1 MINLDRSDSRPCH
14 LKKKKKSPY
23 SWNSTNKFA
32 PHSRKRFCTLFFVL
46 LGTFALLKTG
56 YKRVYFDASEW
67 SKYSS
72 KTTLFRSKTIIEC
85 GSACVAF
92 GGCDLFVK
100 DKESKNCYL
109 GDLDN
114 VDTNYLTVESGETLQ
129 AVYLDLNI
137 IGKFDFLMLM

>member
-1 MINLDRSDSRPCH
+1 M
-14 LKKKKKSPY
+14 
-23 SWNSTNKFA
+23 
-32 PHSRKRFCTLFFVL
+32 
-46 LGTFALLKTG
+46 KTG

-67 SKYSS
+67 SKYIS
-72 KTTLFRSKTIIEC
+72 KTTLFHSKTIIEC

-114 VDTNYLTVESGETLQ
+114 VDTNYLTVESGEALQ

-137 IGKFDFLMLM
+137 IGKFFWNLGFSKEIFGKGFNMVEGKNIP